1 MKKVDQYRQ
10 TIRSLKNWEP
20 YLLEQSRLPGP
31 RANIE
36 LARAVA
42 LEGTPEQFESFLE
55 NTAEI
60 APTNNPREF
69 LAFCG
74 VLGLG
79 RLLAE
84 GQTECLDDLRQI
96 ANDPRWRVREAV
108 ALAIQTY
115 GQKDIFSLIEVMKDW
130 IKGSV
135 LERRA
140 AAAGLCEPDLL
151 KNGQVAEAVL
161 LILDEITR
169 SLKEEVDKRS
179 DHFRALR
186 KALGYCWSVAICAYP
201 QKGKTMFEDWLLDID
216 RDIRWVCKENLRK
229 KRLQRLD
236 PEWVK
241 IMQNRLAH

>member
-10 TIRSLKNWEP
+10 ILRNLKEWEP

-42 LEGTPEQFESFLE
+42 LEGEAELFESQLE
-55 NTAEI
+55 NNAEI
-60 APTNNPREF
+60 APTNTPGEF

-74 VLGLG
+74 ALGIG
-79 RLLAE
+79 RLLSE
-84 GQTECLDDLRQI
+84 GQIERLGELRSL

-108 ALAIQTY
+108 AMGLQAY
-115 GQKDIFSLIEVMKDW
+115 GRHDVLSLIAEMKGW
-130 IKGSV
+130 VTGSL

-151 KNGQVAEAVL
+151 NNEKVAETVL
-161 LILDEITR
+161 QILDEITL
-169 SLKEEVDKRS
+169 SIKEEVDRRAPNFK
-179 DHFRALR
+179 ALR
-186 KALGYCWSVAICAYP
+186 KALGYCWSVAICASP
-201 QKGKTMFEDWLLDID
+201 QKGKAMLETWLMDSD
-216 RDIRWVCKENLRK
+216 RDVRWVCKENLKK

-236 PEWVK
+236 SQWVND
-241 IMQNRLAH
+241 MQRRLAS